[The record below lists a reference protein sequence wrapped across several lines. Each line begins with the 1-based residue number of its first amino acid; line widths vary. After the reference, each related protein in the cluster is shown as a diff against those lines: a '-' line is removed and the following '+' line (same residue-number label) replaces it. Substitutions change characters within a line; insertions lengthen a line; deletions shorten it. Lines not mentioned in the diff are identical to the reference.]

1 MKVLVA
7 GGFGFVGARLSVAL
21 YAAGHDVVLGSRR
34 ARPVPAWLPQ
44 AGVCE
49 TRWES
54 LPALQAAC
62 EGMDV
67 VVHAAGMNS
76 GQSALDPA
84 AALQFNGVGTT
95 RLVEAAAASGVSRF
109 FYFSTAHVYAN
120 PLQGIIDENSC
131 ARNVHPYASSH
142 LAGEQALLHAIS
154 RERLSGSVLRLSN
167 GFGPPKSPD
176 ADCWMLLVN
185 DLCRQAVTTRR
196 LVLQS
201 SGEQLRDFVPLT
213 SVCETV
219 ARLLELPPQTLPPV
233 LNICNGIS
241 ASVAEMA
248 RLVQKRCAA
257 TLGYSPTIEPGARK
271 EVAVPLRLATIHEL
285 LQGLVA
291 HDPESEV
298 DQLLVFCS
306 QHFTHE

>member
-21 YAAGHDVVLGSRR
+21 YAAGHEVVLGSRR
-34 ARPVPAWLPQ
+34 ARPAPAWLPQ

-49 TRWES
+49 TRWGS
-54 LPALQAAC
+54 LPALQDAC

-67 VVHAAGMNS
+67 VVQAAGMNA

-84 AALQFNGVGTT
+84 EALQFNGVGTT
-95 RLVEAAAASGVSRF
+95 RMVEAAAASGVSRF

-120 PLQGIIDENSC
+120 PLQGTIDENSC
-131 ARNVHPYASSH
+131 PRNVHPYASSH
-142 LAGEQALLHAIS
+142 LAGEHALLHAIS
-154 RERLSGSVLRLSN
+154 RARLSGSVLRLSN
-167 GFGPPKSPD
+167 GFGPPMSPD

-196 LVLQS
+196 MVLQS

-219 ARLLELPPQTLPPV
+219 ARLLELPAQSLPPI
-233 LNICNGIS
+233 LNICNGTS
-241 ASVAEMA
+241 ASVVEMA
-248 RLVQKRCAA
+248 RLVQKRCAV
-257 TLGYSPTIEPGARK
+257 TLGFSPTIEPGARK
-271 EVAVPLRLATIHEL
+271 EVAVPLRLVT
-285 LQGLVA
+285 A
-291 HDPESEV
+291 HKLPHQLADRDPVSEV
-298 DQLLVFCS
+298 DQLLAFCS
-306 QHFTHE
+306 QHFTP